1 MNARSPWPGSRANVL
16 NFRKIPPI
24 FAVPIPIPIGKGLKH
39 IPGRY
44 IKFMLIID
52 SKDCENIDKALKK
65 YKKKFEKSKVLLQ
78 LRERQ
83 SFTKPSVKR
92 RGQVLKA
99 IYKQKIASGKIEE

>member
-1 MNARSPWPGSRANVL
+1 
-16 NFRKIPPI
+16 
-24 FAVPIPIPIGKGLKH
+24 
-39 IPGRY
+39 
-44 IKFMLIID
+44 MLIID

-83 SFTKPSVKR
+83 SFIKPSVRR

-99 IYKQKIASGKIEE
+99 VYQQNLAIGKIES

>member
-1 MNARSPWPGSRANVL
+1 
-16 NFRKIPPI
+16 
-24 FAVPIPIPIGKGLKH
+24 
-39 IPGRY
+39 
-44 IKFMLIID
+44 MLIID

-83 SFTKPSVKR
+83 AFIKPSIRR

-99 IYKQKIASGKIEE
+99 IYKQNLAIGKFEN

>member
-1 MNARSPWPGSRANVL
+1 MAGIQSPTLEIPENSSYLCRPNPDNAWEGTKN
-16 NFRKIPPI
+16 
-24 FAVPIPIPIGKGLKH
+24 

>member
-1 MNARSPWPGSRANVL
+1 
-16 NFRKIPPI
+16 
-24 FAVPIPIPIGKGLKH
+24 
-39 IPGRY
+39 
-44 IKFMLIID
+44 MLIID

-83 SFTKPSVKR
+83 AFIKPSVRR

-99 IYKQKIASGKIEE
+99 VYKQNLAISKIES